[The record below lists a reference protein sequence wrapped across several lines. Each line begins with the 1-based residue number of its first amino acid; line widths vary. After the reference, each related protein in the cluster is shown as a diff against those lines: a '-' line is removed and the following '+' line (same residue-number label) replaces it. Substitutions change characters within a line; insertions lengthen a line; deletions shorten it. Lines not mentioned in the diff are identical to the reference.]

1 MCDCPICKQK
11 YMADISIDCL
21 EDRIFGNESEARKY
35 ILDNITIKTVLKY
48 EEDVK
53 KNNTMHV

>member
-1 MCDCPICKQK
+1 
-11 YMADISIDCL
+11 MADISIDCL

-53 KNNTMHV
+53 KNNIMHV